1 MTRDEILNLPTA
13 PEMWEEIRKD
23 KNLWQDAELL
33 NAFEKKKVQ
42 EFEEKIIRSI
52 GRFDPNMHY
61 DFNKTTIQ
69 LTQPFSE
76 K

>member
-23 KNLWQDAELL
+23 KNLWQDTEIL
-33 NAFEKKKVQ
+33 NSFEKKKVK
-42 EFEEKIIRSI
+42 EFEEKIIRSK
-52 GRFDPNMHY
+52 GSFDHNMHY
-61 DFNKTTIQ
+61 DINK
-69 LTQPFSE
+69 